1 MTRNEGNATRNKRR
15 RTGPPTRVRDGG
27 FATVGGLAAAPTP
40 AMTPDEDHKIS
51 VLTSTLGPRLAPMIG
66 ILASQPT
73 ELNKPLISKS
83 KEMLKTIA
91 SIQQQIESSR
101 RFDTQVVNPE
111 TNQPLLNLDGNP
123 KPFIPSSCRAK
134 CPVQATGHHNDDP
147 EILVVPK
154 NEDIEWEACRLRM
167 AGFAKS
173 VAKLEI
179 KNRRKQLTVLVYELA
194 TTFAL
199 GLVITKQTRTSPI
212 GLTFDQKEL
221 AAKAIYDAFGNLPT
235 NLASFLAIPAGDTI
249 QSDFAKHM
257 KFINADVEDKISKS
271 DSQFIKSITNE
282 LHRSIPAMTIK
293 IWQREEQLGRD
304 RKVESELQNAFK
316 PKAQAQANC
325 DVEEALKLLTPQTR
339 DCISEAARQSA
350 RAKANKIFQQQA

>member
-1 MTRNEGNATRNKRR
+1 MTRNEGNATRNKQR

-27 FATVGGLAAAPTP
+27 FAAVGGLAAAPTP

-66 ILASQPT
+66 ILALQPT
-73 ELNKPLISKS
+73 ELNEPLISKS

-134 CPVQATGHHNDDP
+134 CPVQATGHHNNDP
-147 EILVVPK
+147 EILGVLK
-154 NEDIEWEACRLRM
+154 NADIEWEACRLRM

-212 GLTFDQKEL
+212 GLTFD
-221 AAKAIYDAFGNLPT
+221 
-235 NLASFLAIPAGDTI
+235 
-249 QSDFAKHM
+249 
-257 KFINADVEDKISKS
+257 
-271 DSQFIKSITNE
+271 
-282 LHRSIPAMTIK
+282 
-293 IWQREEQLGRD
+293 
-304 RKVESELQNAFK
+304 
-316 PKAQAQANC
+316 
-325 DVEEALKLLTPQTR
+325 
-339 DCISEAARQSA
+339 
-350 RAKANKIFQQQA
+350 